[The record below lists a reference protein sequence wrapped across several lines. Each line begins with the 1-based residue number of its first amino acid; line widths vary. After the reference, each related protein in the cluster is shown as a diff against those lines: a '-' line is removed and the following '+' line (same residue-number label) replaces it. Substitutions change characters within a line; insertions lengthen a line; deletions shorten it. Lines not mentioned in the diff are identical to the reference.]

1 MPGQN
6 ILVAVVEIKVVALIK
21 MEAKLLSILCVI
33 SCSKCEDTYFFYFIP
48 LKTLWSKIYQYTLF
62 IDSEIEPE
70 TLNNLANDS
79 KLGTESGF

>member
-1 MPGQN
+1 MPDQN
-6 ILVAVVEIKVVALIK
+6 ILIAVVEIKVVALIK

-33 SCSKCEDTYFFYFIP
+33 SCSKCEDTYFFYSIP
-48 LKTLWSKIYQYTLF
+48 LTTLWSKISHYPLF

>member
-33 SCSKCEDTYFFYFIP
+33 SCSKCEDTYFF
-48 LKTLWSKIYQYTLF
+48 LF
-62 IDSEIEPE
+62 YPP
-70 TLNNLANDS
+70 NNSMKQDLS
-79 KLGTESGF
+79 LSPFYRQ